1 MAIQL
6 RRGAYADF
14 DPAKML
20 PGEMAVVLSG
30 DPAASAGRS
39 VYVCFEAGV
48 VKRFTTYEDFESEL
62 QSAAEEVRE
71 VFTADIQQ
79 AISNTIAAAKAAN
92 DAAAATQQAQAAAEA
107 AAEAA
112 EAAAEAAGAYI
123 LGDISDKTV
132 TFQVAAARAN
142 IQSEDSL
149 AIAFGKLAK
158 FYADVKSHAF
168 VDTVRNLAAT
178 EGGRALDAIMGAE
191 LAGRIGNLDSLPT
204 ANKSSIVAA
213 ISEQNTNTT
222 GTVTWGTG
230 ISVSS
235 SSLEKRGGVVYLNAF
250 INSITLPATWSETTL
265 GTLPSGYRPRAVKH
279 FAIALYNTS
288 SLARI
293 AINTNGTITL
303 QNIGAYVGSSSYFGF
318 NIAYPAA

>member
-1 MAIQL
+1 
-6 RRGAYADF
+6 
-14 DPAKML
+14 ML
-20 PGEMAVVLSG
+20 
-30 DPAASAGRS
+30 
-39 VYVCFEAGV
+39 
-48 VKRFTTYEDFESEL
+48 
-62 QSAAEEVRE
+62 
-71 VFTADIQQ
+71 
-79 AISNTIAAAKAAN
+79 
-92 DAAAATQQAQAAAEA
+92 
-107 AAEAA
+107 
-112 EAAAEAAGAYI
+112 
-123 LGDISDKTV
+123 
-132 TFQVAAARAN
+132 
-142 IQSEDSL
+142 
-149 AIAFGKLAK
+149 
-158 FYADVKSHAF
+158 
-168 VDTVRNLAAT
+168 
-178 EGGRALDAIMGAE
+178 
-191 LAGRIGNLDSLPT
+191 
-204 ANKSSIVAA
+204 
-213 ISEQNTNTT
+213 NTNTT